1 MHEFVEDIMGILL
14 DGSENQTALSTAL
27 KGTVSMLIDIRKAA
41 RDNKDFAA
49 SDRIRDE
56 LLALGVQLK
65 DGKDGTEFSL

>member
-1 MHEFVEDIMGILL
+1 MHEFVEDIMGIML
-14 DGSENQTALSTAL
+14 DGSENQSAVNTALE
-27 KGTVSMLIDIRKAA
+27 GTVSILIDIRKTA
-41 RDNKDFAA
+41 RDNKDFAT

>member
-1 MHEFVEDIMGILL
+1 MHEFVEDIMGIML
-14 DGSENQTALSTAL
+14 DGSENQSAINTALE
-27 KGTVSMLIDIRKAA
+27 GTVSMLIDIRKTA

-65 DGKDGTEFSL
+65 DGKDGTGFSL

>member
-14 DGSENQTALSTAL
+14 DGSENQTALNTAL
-27 KGTVSMLIDIRKAA
+27 EGTVSMLIDIRKTA
-41 RDNKDFAA
+41 RDNKDFAT

-65 DGKDGTEFSL
+65 DGKDGTGFSL

>member
-14 DGSENQTALSTAL
+14 DGSENKTALSTAL
-27 KGTVSMLIDIRKAA
+27 EGTVSMLIDIRKAA

-65 DGKDGTEFSL
+65 DGKDGTGFSL